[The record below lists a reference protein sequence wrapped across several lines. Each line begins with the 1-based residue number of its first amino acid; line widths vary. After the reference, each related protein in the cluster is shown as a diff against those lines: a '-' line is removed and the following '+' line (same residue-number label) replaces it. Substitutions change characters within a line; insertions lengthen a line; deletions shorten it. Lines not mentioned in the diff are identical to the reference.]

1 MPRLS
6 LEQRLDRQLALST
19 EQVRYSDFS
28 AVVRRLHLGPANL
41 PERTLLKDQWGNEWL
56 AGEPTEDGLQP
67 VATLIVGRSRKVAA
81 GITLKCDR
89 GEFVLQAET
98 LLRVGGVWDN
108 VRRTWRHLDD
118 GSRDPGSGALVI
130 DAMESQLAAVSWYR
144 QRLAALQAGEQH
156 PQSVGLLFDDRRGG
170 KTFICVLFVILA
182 CLELPQINGSPLEAR
197 IITQTI
203 PARDE
208 IDEAFRIILPAGW
221 AQFKEQPK
229 RIWTFGN
236 GAKILMLTGTKDEST
251 LSGRMD
257 VVFINEAAL
266 FKRSI
271 YDQVLR
277 ATLDR
282 RGFLLAATNKP
293 KKPKGNWVTLLWE
306 GAERDERDG
315 VEPAVARLRVN
326 PARNAA
332 IDTTARGPIDRA
344 ILYARSEDDTD
355 LDEGLIAEA
364 GQKLFCPP
372 WLEAKH
378 VQPLPDLGYVDLT
391 PELTRF
397 AYGRAFEYLVGQDY
411 QYQCAG
417 SAWRVL
423 APGGDLAR
431 AQLWCVWAVWLYED
445 GDEDALLDEME
456 MSGFSAKNSL
466 VIPDCS
472 GGSQGG
478 KHLHGIE
485 PPSFERL
492 RRRQY
497 HWQEPVAKANPQSLH
512 GRNPPV
518 STSLM
523 RCRQWI
529 SEDRVYVVAGQSGAK
544 MARAFAKCEA
554 FMGRY
559 GDLRAKGGWAHLIDT
574 FRYPHW
580 WLGRQ
585 LADREIP
592 LSAEA
597 SRLTVDLRRRR

>member
-1 MPRLS
+1 M
-6 LEQRLDRQLALST
+6 
-19 EQVRYSDFS
+19 
-28 AVVRRLHLGPANL
+28 
-41 PERTLLKDQWGNEWL
+41 
-56 AGEPTEDGLQP
+56 
-67 VATLIVGRSRKVAA
+67 
-81 GITLKCDR
+81 
-89 GEFVLQAET
+89 
-98 LLRVGGVWDN
+98 
-108 VRRTWRHLDD
+108 
-118 GSRDPGSGALVI
+118 
-130 DAMESQLAAVSWYR
+130 
-144 QRLAALQAGEQH
+144 
-156 PQSVGLLFDDRRGG
+156 
-170 KTFICVLFVILA
+170 
-182 CLELPQINGSPLEAR
+182 
-197 IITQTI
+197 
-203 PARDE
+203 
-208 IDEAFRIILPAGW
+208 
-221 AQFKEQPK
+221 
-229 RIWTFGN
+229 
-236 GAKILMLTGTKDEST
+236 
-251 LSGRMD
+251 
-257 VVFINEAAL
+257 
-266 FKRSI
+266 
-271 YDQVLR
+271 
-277 ATLDR
+277 
-282 RGFLLAATNKP
+282 
-293 KKPKGNWVTLLWE
+293 
-306 GAERDERDG
+306 
-315 VEPAVARLRVN
+315 
-326 PARNAA
+326 
-332 IDTTARGPIDRA
+332 
-344 ILYARSEDDTD
+344 
-355 LDEGLIAEA
+355 GLIAEA

-456 MSGFSAKNSL
+456 MSGFNAKNSL

-597 SRLTVDLRRRR
+597 SRLTMDLRRRR